1 MENKHIIPATLPE
14 GSELSSAERE
24 EFAKKRKSLISELRC
39 ISGLPEVASNLN
51 QETLYQLVLTPEGAK
66 LYKDAQGNL
75 KGVFYKNGKIAEHAK
90 LKAVGPSAIKAI
102 KTVGAQVLLVS
113 IAMQLNR
120 IEEQISKVF
129 LEFHGDRL
137 AEIQAGKSLFN
148 QACGM
153 RDLEKREQLILHAI
167 TELTR
172 GFEKTVS
179 ALTRQIADLP
189 EEESSF
195 LDNWIN
201 NKSRTSVEKN
211 KVALESFSA
220 CLNALQTIARCHL
233 FLEER
238 EVAFSLV
245 EDGLAKIEKAGV
257 SMAYIRSRLSP
268 KINQQFPEVS
278 WKQFIDYRK
287 SADSN
292 YFSSLISPHEDAVEI
307 EIKPL
312 EISEIDYARV

>member
-1 MENKHIIPATLPE
+1 MENKHIIRATLPE

-113 IAMQLNR
+113 R

-179 ALTRQIADLP
+179 ALTRQIAELP

-195 LDNWIN
+195 LDNWIS
-201 NKSRTSVEKN
+201 NKSSKSVDKN

-257 SMAYIRSRLSP
+257 SMAYMRSRLSP

-287 SADSN
+287 SSNSN
-292 YFSSLISPHEDAVEI
+292 YFSSLVSPQEDAVEI
-307 EIKPL
+307 EITPL
-312 EISEIDYARV
+312 EIREVDNARV